1 MKITVERQS
10 DCAARLS
17 VEIPPAN
24 LKEERLKIIRAFGNQ
39 ARISGF
45 RPGKVP
51 RTVIE
56 KRYGEQITGEL
67 EQRMMQ
73 QALNDATRNENLRVI
88 DAKTPEDTVHHP
100 DGALT
105 FSSMLTLAPE
115 FELPDYKTIQLE
127 IPDRAIGEED
137 IENEIQNVRARYAD
151 YTEVTDRPLKAGDF
165 AVIDYRSELD
175 GKPTEEAVGQSVGYL
190 GNGEDYWLKMEDD
203 SILPGFSK
211 SLEGATLGEE
221 RKFSCIVPEEFP
233 VEELRQVEL
242 DFHVTVK
249 GIKVQKLPELTD
261 ELAAEILPGSDI
273 NGLREMI
280 RGNLEH
286 QLNQQIEEFKV
297 SQLLEKLTS
306 MVQFEL
312 PPELVTAETQGQAD
326 EMVERGLGSGMSE
339 DEIEGRQ
346 DEIFAAASQR
356 AQTNLKTDF
365 LLQRIAEAEQIQVTQ
380 EEMANRVAAM
390 ANQAKKPIKT
400 FASELQKSGRLREI
414 QHSMILSKTIDFL
427 LEHAKV
433 TDVSE
438 HLESDSEEE
447 ATQADPGEPDNES
460 VSDSPDSDAKEES
473 EKNDE

>member
-10 DCAARLS
+10 DCAARLT
-17 VEIPPAN
+17 VEIPPAH
-24 LKEERLKIIRAFGNQ
+24 LKEERLKIIRSFGNQ
-39 ARISGF
+39 ARIRGF

-56 KRYGEQITGEL
+56 KRYGEQITSEL

-73 QALNDATRNENLRVI
+73 EALSDTAEKENLRVI
-88 DAKTPEDTVHHP
+88 DAKTPEDTVYHP

-105 FSSMLTLAPE
+105 FSSMLTVAPE

-137 IENEIQNVRARYAD
+137 IENEIQNVKARYAD
-151 YTEVTDRPLKAGDF
+151 YTDVTDRPLQAGDF
-165 AVIDYRSELD
+165 AIIDYRSELD

-190 GNGEDYWLKMEDD
+190 GTGEDYWLKMEDD
-203 SILPGFSK
+203 SILPGFSQA
-211 SLEGATLGEE
+211 LEGVALAEE
-221 RKFSCIVPEEFP
+221 RNFSCVVPEEFP

-249 GIKVQKLPELTD
+249 GIKIQKLPELTD

-312 PPELVTAETQGQAD
+312 PPELVSAETQGQAD

-365 LLQRIAEAEQIQVTQ
+365 LLQRIAEEENIQITQ
-380 EEMANRVAAM
+380 EELANRVAAM
-390 ANQAKKPIKT
+390 ANQAKKPIKS
-400 FASELQKSGRLREI
+400 FASELQKNGQLRGI

-433 TDVSE
+433 SE
-438 HLESDSEEE
+438 TSEQLENDAAEE
-447 ATQADPGEPDNES
+447 TSQADSGDPAVES
-460 VSDSPDSDAKEES
+460 GDDTPTSDATEES
-473 EKNDE
+473 ENNDE